1 MDRKFY
7 KFALGVLITAT
18 FVGCVPSW
26 NPLFTD
32 KDLIFDPK
40 LIGTWKGDHDTVW
53 IFEKEGDKHYKLS
66 CSDKEGKATFVA
78 FLLRIK
84 DRRFLNVVLEDDS
97 SQEMKLNA
105 LAWMTLVPA
114 HFFLRID
121 DIGTSVKM
129 AMVDSQWL
137 HKHLKENPKAIA
149 HLSHPN
155 RYLLTAETKDLQ
167 EFVLKHAEG
176 KGLFGDSFT
185 LQREAVK

>member
-1 MDRKFY
+1 MRMNPKFY
-7 KFALGVLITAT
+7 KIGLVALIISI

-40 LIGTWKGDHDTVW
+40 LTGTWKGDREGVW
-53 IFEKEGDKHYKLS
+53 KFEKNGDKHYKLS
-66 CSDKEGKATFVA
+66 YRDEQGKATFVA

-121 DIGTSVKM
+121 EIGTSVKM

-155 RYLLTAETKDLQ
+155 RYLL
-167 EFVLKHAEG
+167 KHAEG

-185 LQREAVK
+185 LQREAPK